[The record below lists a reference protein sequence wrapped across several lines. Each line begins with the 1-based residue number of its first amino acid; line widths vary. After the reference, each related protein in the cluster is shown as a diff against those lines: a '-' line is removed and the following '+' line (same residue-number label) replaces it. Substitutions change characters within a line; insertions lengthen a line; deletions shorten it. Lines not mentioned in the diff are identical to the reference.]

1 MSFSKMGKVL
11 PMATGVPT
19 GALRQQYPLIVAG
32 ALNDELG
39 DTHRAIKTVIRW
51 TGASERTAKNWLA
64 GTSGPSGEHLIALAR
79 NSNEVFEAIL
89 LLVGRN
95 SVGPIEAK
103 TVSELLAALHKAMAL
118 AEILAAGQGL
128 DECGCR

>member
-11 PMATGVPT
+11 PMATGIPA

-79 NSNEVFEAIL
+79 NSDEVFEAIL
-89 LLVGRN
+89 LLIGRN
-95 SVGPIEAK
+95 SVGPVEAK
-103 TVSELLAALHKAMAL
+103 TVSELLTALHKAAAL

-128 DECGCR
+128 AIG